1 MRGFSCLAL
10 AAALGTAACGPTVDL
25 AKALRVENV
34 STGWFDDGIKDGKN
48 KLVPSITFAL
58 RNSSDQTLVVLQV
71 NAVFHRV
78 NDPKA
83 EWGTGFMSVA
93 GSEGLAP
100 GAASPPVTIRSP
112 LGYTGSDQTRDEM
125 LHNSQF
131 VDARV
136 DLLAKYGSAQWT
148 KVGEFQIERKLMT
161 K

>member
-1 MRGFSCLAL
+1 MRGLACLAF
-10 AAALGTAACGPTVDL
+10 AAAMAAAACGPTVDL
-25 AKALRVENV
+25 AKALTVENV

-48 KLVPSITFAL
+48 KLVPSITFNL
-58 RNSSDQTLVVLQV
+58 KNTSDQKLVVLQV
-71 NAVFHRV
+71 NAVFHRISE
-78 NDPKA
+78 PKA
-83 EWGTGFMSVA
+83 EWGTGFMSVV

-100 GAASPPVTIRSP
+100 GATSQPVTVRSP

-136 DLLAKYGSAQWT
+136 DVLAKYGSAQWT
-148 KVGEFQIERKLMT
+148 KVGEFPIERKLIT